1 MLYRTLADMV
11 LVVHVG
17 LVIFA
22 LFGAFGVLK
31 WRCLTVFHLPVALW
45 SMAVMLTGGLD
56 PLNPLEHWLRLNA
69 GVAVEK
75 MGVIEQYL
83 TPLFFPTPL
92 NRRFQIILGIII
104 LIVNG
109 AIYAWVY
116 WRAPKIKPH

>member
-1 MLYRTLADMV
+1 MV

-45 SMAVMLTGGLD
+45 SMVVMLTGGLD